1 MKIISLLFL
10 LFLCYHGLMS
20 LSKDKNKVN
29 DKKIDG
35 SLEKYYLNLLG
46 LENQKGISPQD
57 INDAFL
63 IKVEL
68 LGDPAGETKYL
79 DDLKAARYFLLDT
92 CNLKAALN

>member
-10 LFLCYHGLMS
+10 LFLCYQGLMS

-29 DKKIDG
+29 DKRIEG

-46 LENQKGISPQD
+46 LENQKGIHPEI

-63 IKVEL
+63 TKIER
-68 LGDPAGETKYL
+68 LGNPAGEAAYV
-79 DDLKAARYFLLDT
+79 DDLKAARMFLLDAYEF
-92 CNLKAALN
+92 KAAVN